1 MWKFFFFWVQRKHD
15 SNNKNGKTL
24 QKLSILF
31 LFLFFIIPRLQ
42 LELDTCKY
50 PASNTNK
57 K

>member
-1 MWKFFFFWVQRKHD
+1 MWKFFFLVQRKHD

-50 PASNTNK
+50 PASNTNQK
-57 K
+57 